1 MFPIGNA
8 EHYLAKIIFSN
19 HILQYTGQQYEDF
32 FVSVMTKANPN
43 FQPVKAYGNIGDMKN
58 DGFDSTTGT
67 YYQIF
72 APEDITKDMTIREGV
87 KKLKTDFLG
96 LYNHWNSL
104 CPIKKFIFVVND
116 KYKGLPA
123 PIIQMALELNNAPEY
138 AQIDISTFTA
148 KDLEKVFMSLDD
160 LDKQDIIGYIPDE
173 IMPPV
178 VEYEAL
184 HETVTYLLNAE
195 LPTNSMD
202 NLTVPDFDEK
212 IAFNGLSEVVKSRLV
227 VSSYLEGTL
236 MHYFNDN
243 PGVKEILQKK
253 FNALYEQSK
262 KNIPNTQESHPDC
275 RFYYI
280 LEKACSKNT
289 AVIQTSVLALMAY
302 YFSSCDIFEEPQ

>member
-1 MFPIGNA
+1 MFPIGSA
-8 EHYLAKIIFSN
+8 EHYIAKIIFSN

-58 DGFDSTTGT
+58 DGFDHTTGT

-72 APEDITKDMTIREGV
+72 SPEDITKDTTIREAV
-87 KKLKTDFLG
+87 KKLKTDFSG

-104 CPIKKFIFVVND
+104 CPIKKFFFVVND

-138 AQIDISTFTA
+138 AQSDIGTFTA

-173 IMPPV
+173 IIPV

-184 HETVTYLLNAE
+184 HETVTYLINAE
-195 LPTNSMD
+195 LPMNSMD

-212 IAFNGLSEVVKSRLV
+212 IAFNGLSEVVKSRLIV
-227 VSSYLEGTL
+227 GSYQEGTL
-236 MHYFNDN
+236 MLYFNDN

-262 KNIPNTQESHPDC
+262 ENIPDTQENCSDC

-280 LEKACSKNT
+280 LEKASSKNT
-289 AVIQTSVLALMAY
+289 SPIQTSVLVLMAY

>member
-8 EHYLAKIIFSN
+8 EHYIAKIIFSN

-43 FQPVKAYGNIGDMKN
+43 FQPVKAYGKIGDMKN
-58 DGFDSTTGT
+58 DGFDHTTGT
-67 YYQIF
+67 YYHIF
-72 APEDITKDMTIREGV
+72 SPEDITKDTTIREAV
-87 KKLKTDFLG
+87 KKLKTDFSG
-96 LYNHWNSL
+96 LYNHWNGL
-104 CPIKKFIFVVND
+104 CPIKKFFFVVND

-123 PIIQMALELNNAPEY
+123 PIIQMALELDNAPEY
-138 AQIDISTFTA
+138 AQSDIGTFTA

-173 IMPPV
+173 VMPV

-184 HETVTYLLNAE
+184 HETVTYLINAE
-195 LPTNSMD
+195 LPMNSMD

-227 VSSYLEGTL
+227 VGSYQEGTL
-236 MHYFNDN
+236 MLYFNDN

-262 KNIPNTQESHPDC
+262 ENIPDTQENCSDC

-280 LEKACSKNT
+280 LEKASSKNT
-289 AVIQTSVLALMAY
+289 SPIQTSVLILMAY

>member
-8 EHYLAKIIFSN
+8 EHYISKIIFSN

-32 FVSVMTKANPN
+32 FVSVMTKVNPN

-67 YYQIF
+67 YYQVF
-72 APEDITKDMTIREGV
+72 SPEDITKDKTIYEAV
-87 KKLKTDFLG
+87 KKLKTDFTG
-96 LYNHWNSL
+96 LYNNWNDL
-104 CPIKKFIFVVND
+104 CPIKKFFFVVND

-123 PIIQMALELNNAPEY
+123 PIIQMALELNNDPNYE
-138 AQIDISTFTA
+138 QIEINTFTA
-148 KDLEKVFMSLDD
+148 KDLEKIFISLDD
-160 LDKQDIIGYIPDE
+160 LSKQDIIGYIPNE
-173 IMPPV
+173 IMPI

-184 HETVTYLLNAE
+184 HETVTYLLNQE
-195 LPTNSMD
+195 LPMNQMD
-202 NLTVPDFDEK
+202 NLFVPNFDDK
-212 IAFNGLSEVVKSRLV
+212 ITFNGLSDIVNSQLV
-227 VSSYLEGTL
+227 IGSYQEGTL
-236 MHYFNDN
+236 MQYFNDN
-243 PGVKEILQKK
+243 PGIKEILQKK

-262 KNIPNTQESHPDC
+262 ENIPNTKENCSDC

-289 AVIQTSVLALMAY
+289 IPIQTSVLILMAY

>member
-8 EHYLAKIIFSN
+8 EHYIAKIIFSN
-19 HILQYTGQQYEDF
+19 HILQYIGQQYEDF

-58 DGFDSTTGT
+58 DGFDRTTGT

-72 APEDITKDMTIREGV
+72 SPEDITKDTTIREAV
-87 KKLKTDFLG
+87 KKLKTDFSG

-104 CPIKKFIFVVND
+104 CPIKKFFFVVND

-138 AQIDISTFTA
+138 AQSDIDTFTA

-160 LDKQDIIGYIPDE
+160 LDKQDIIGFIPDE
-173 IMPPV
+173 IIPV

-184 HETVTYLLNAE
+184 HETVTYLINAE
-195 LPTNSMD
+195 LPMNSMD

-227 VSSYLEGTL
+227 VGSYQEGTL
-236 MHYFNDN
+236 MLYFNDN

-262 KNIPNTQESHPDC
+262 ENIPDTQENCSDC

-280 LEKACSKNT
+280 LEKASIKNT
-289 AVIQTSVLALMAY
+289 SPIQTSVLVLMAY